1 MPPGGP
7 SERRVVFHVVNDNL
21 DEDDETVRATLSGTT
36 HGTISPGPGGWATIT
51 IIDDDEPPEAS
62 VAAARANEGDP
73 IAFTVSL
80 AAESGR
86 ELQVGWAT
94 SVASGDSAL
103 QDDFSAAAGTLTFA
117 AGDTAMNF
125 TVETVEDEADE
136 ADETFTVTLS
146 SVLNVNLAAD
156 AASAQGTI
164 GNDDPDPVV
173 RLLATPAAIRES
185 DDTGESGD
193 QHVST
198 VTATLDRPSGA
209 QTVVTVAATP
219 VTPAEATDFT
229 LSSGVTLTFA
239 PYTQASTGLV
249 TLTAVDNLVDAPDKE
264 LTVSATVANELGVTA
279 PAPVTVTVQDEDPPP
294 TPTLI
299 LSGDTIR
306 ESDDATT
313 IDVIEHQTTVTVEL
327 NHPSSDDTT
336 VTLSPSEYFTMSD
349 GGVLTVEAGE
359 TASTGTVTVT
369 AVDNRTDAPDRV
381 VTLTAAAANGHGVE
395 QPDTVELTIEDEEDP
410 PVVTLELAADSI
422 VENGGST
429 TVTARLSH
437 PSSEATTVAVAA
449 LETIPRAAE
458 FTLTGADLTIPAG
471 DEVSTSM
478 ATIGAVDNDTDAP
491 DQVLTVYGTAA
502 NTQGYAGHPES
513 LELTITDDE
522 DTPTVTLLLADL
534 SIREANGTTQVTAEL
549 SHPSSEPTTITVTVA
564 AVAPAVAADFQQTG
578 STLTVPYEETSSE
591 GLVTVAAVPNL
602 VDAPDKQVEVTGTAT
617 NSQGTPADPPA
628 VRLTIRDDDER
639 GFVWVPEVLRM
650 QELES
655 APFTV
660 ALSSEP
666 TAEVVV
672 EVERVLEKISLAVG
686 TTLGV
691 DVPVYTLTFTPTNWS
706 EGQTML
712 AYARGG
718 INSMND
724 GGTHGI
730 THTATGGDYAAHV
743 QHYTVI
749 VTDAQRATQGVVLSV
764 DPTTVAEGGGA
775 TAVAVTARLDG
786 GALTSAVAVAVT
798 VGTGT
803 AAAEDFSASPDSF
816 TLTIAANSVAA
827 SRTVILTPV
836 DDALAE
842 TDETVSVSG
851 TTAATREGSST
862 PLTVTGA
869 TITIEDDEARGV
881 TIEPRSLQLDE
892 NSAGSYTVVLD
903 SKPTGDVTVTPS
915 LAGDAASLTVAPPS
929 LTFTAINWGVPQT
942 VTVTAAPD
950 DDPLDATATVT
961 HAVTDADYGANNV
974 AAESVAVQVRDDDVR
989 EVLLAPTEV
998 FLNEGESTEYAVQL
1012 GSLPTGTVMVRLA
1025 VPNNPDVTV
1034 APPRLDFTAANWNQA
1049 QTVTVAAQVDADSL
1063 QDLATVTHA
1072 VSGADY
1078 GAKNIAG
1085 PDLSVTVTD
1094 VESTERIV
1102 LSASPDTV
1110 PEGVANRH
1118 VRVTATVEGA
1128 ALDFATIVVVQ
1139 IVPGTAAATDFRA
1152 DPATLMIGI
1161 PANRKTG
1168 SKDFLLNTIEDSDDE
1183 EDETVT
1189 VRGTSDFFTVTE
1201 AVITIEDDDGV
1212 AFRVSPDT
1220 VTVPEDG
1227 TATYEVWLAT
1237 RPTGQVMVRPSV
1249 QGNSDV
1255 TVSPPSLTFGPTT
1268 WETRQTVEVAA
1279 AHDPDGDDD
1288 TATVTHTGAG
1298 ADYEGVTGGTVAV
1311 KVNDDDATSTAV
1323 ALALEPTEVAEDGGP
1338 ATVTVTARL
1347 NGAARA
1353 APTEVAVTVAG
1364 ATATAV
1370 TDFATVTGFT
1380 ITILVDQTEATGSF
1394 ALTPVNDDIDEGSG
1408 ETLTVSGTSDL
1419 RVDPATLTITDDDER
1434 GIVTPETVAVAEQ
1447 GSSDYTVALASE
1459 PTGEVEVR
1467 VTVANNGDVTVSP
1480 ERLTFTAANW
1490 QQPQPVTVMAEHDD
1504 DGQDDE
1510 AELRHRAYGA
1520 DYAGVTADP
1529 PIMVTVTDN
1538 DPRGVSVVPTTL
1550 TLSEGR
1556 EAIYTVV
1563 LLTRPTGTVTV
1574 TSTRVGD
1581 ADVSVRPPSLQ
1592 FSTGNWN
1599 RMRTVTVAAE
1609 QDFDQ
1614 TADTAT
1620 VRHEVTGADYED
1632 NGVTADSV
1640 TVNVDDDDVPST
1652 EIQLSVSPQRAAE
1665 GRTTQLTVTAEL
1677 NASPEPAP
1685 VTVTLE
1691 LQSGT
1696 AQVTTDFAQAAP
1708 VTLTIP
1714 LGQVRGTAR
1723 VTLTTVDDDVDE
1735 DDGETVR
1742 IVATTASSFALSP
1755 AALEVTIEDDDA
1767 RGVEV
1772 SPTSLNVTEG
1782 RPGVRYT
1789 VRLESQPT
1797 EPVTVSTSVIGDSE
1811 VSVQPPSLSFTTE
1824 DWDTRQGLTVTVVQD
1839 PDGDDE
1845 QATITHQASGGDYGA
1860 VEAVLT
1866 VNVNDDDETS
1876 TGVTLTVDPAEVA
1889 EDGGTATVTV
1899 TAALNGAARAAPT
1912 EVAVTV
1918 AGATATAVT
1927 DFATVNGFTITIPIG
1942 QTEATGDFR
1951 LTPVND
1957 FLDEGSGETLT
1968 VSGVATGLT
1977 TRSATLTITDDDERG
1992 IEVTPSPVPVDE
2004 EGSSVYRV
2012 ALASEPAGA
2021 VEVRVTVANNPDVTV
2036 SPDRLTFT
2044 AMNWQQPQPVT
2055 VMAEH
2060 DDDGQDDEAELRH
2073 RASGSD
2079 YNSVTADPVT
2089 VTVTDNDPRGVQVTP
2104 TTLPVSEGLTAKYTV
2119 VLLTRPTGTVT
2130 VTPEVTDNTDVT
2142 VRPTSLG
2149 FSTGNWNRAQTVTV
2163 TAAPD
2168 LDQSDEVA
2176 TVSHAVSGAD
2186 YEVHGETADS
2196 VSVTVDDDDVPS
2208 TEIRLSVSPERVPEA
2223 RRTLLTVTAQL
2234 NKAPQTAPVTVTIA
2248 LQAGTALTTEDFAA
2262 VANVTL
2268 TIPMGARSGTRKLT
2282 LTPVSDRVDEDDETV
2297 WLSAT
2302 TGASLALVPPL
2313 LQVTIEDDDERG
2325 LELSRRSLTVT
2336 EEGSASPYTVRL
2348 TSQPTTTVT
2357 VFTTVTGDTEVSV
2370 RPPSLSFTTA
2380 NWNTRQGLTVA
2391 AAHDPDGDGERAIIT
2406 HRASGADYGAASEVA
2421 LTVTVNDNDQRSTAV
2436 ELELT
2441 PDEVT
2446 EDAGAQAVT
2455 VTVTLNGAVRAAS
2468 TEVAVT
2474 VQPGSAVAAD
2484 FNPAQTTVTIPAQT
2498 ESASATLRFE
2508 PVADAVAE
2516 RDETVRVRGEAT
2528 GLGAGTATLTIIDD
2542 DERGLALVPDSL
2554 TFGEGGSV
2562 AYTVALTSQPIG
2574 TVRVDIT
2581 RTGSPD
2587 VSLSTTVLTFA
2598 PGLWDRPQ
2606 EVRVTARRDPDDDLD
2621 VAQLTH
2627 RSSGADY
2634 GSVSSVTLTVTV
2646 AERGVCHR
2654 SDAVEDALMASLR
2667 HRGPSLPGYRGDCD
2681 DVTDAMLAHIPYL
2694 DIDERAGTLTSLQP
2708 GDFAGLSE
2716 VTELWIRGQPGLK
2729 SLPAGVF
2736 EGLDSLQVLWLFDSS
2751 YTGQMRVDSI
2761 AAGAFRGL
2769 PELREINLDHNRIEE
2784 LKPGTFTGLNKLERL
2799 SIQHNLLQSLPLD
2812 ELERLPRLGAG
2823 SVQPE
2828 VATGYYPNAGV
2839 LWGGNPGY
2847 EHGVELSASSLE
2859 VADRFGTVRYRL
2871 RVTTPPDNL
2880 YVDRQTNDKT
2890 MQHAVVQVRAPTGL
2904 TVQPS
2909 ELTFNNQN
2917 WFRSQTVEVTDAGV
2931 ASGTLTITHSVS
2943 RPYRNRITGS
2953 LPVVAVKIAG
2963 TAQARAAVQVT
2974 AEPAV
2979 TDPGEDGAYAGGDRI
2994 AARVS
2999 FSDTVTVDTAG
3010 GTPALSLLLGE
3021 VVRAASYESGS
3032 GTAELV
3038 FALTVAEADAG
3049 AYRARA
3055 IANGLRLNGGAIR
3068 AAGGSAAVLDFGQPP
3083 RVARVTVAPDAG
3095 GDGSWSAGES
3105 LALAL
3110 TFSEPVTV
3118 NTDEGT
3124 PTVGLLLGGSAARQA
3139 RYESGSGTRALRFA
3153 YPLAEADGTVSTVL
3167 VAPDSLALNGGAIRS
3182 TTGLAVNLEHVGTA
3196 VSGVAQPEL
3205 AVDDAQVTEAAG
3217 ATLQFA
3223 VRLSGTAT
3231 QPVTVAW
3238 ATADGTA
3245 TAGADYEAGSG
3256 TLTFALGERAHTVA
3270 VQVLDDVHNEGS
3282 ETLTVTLSEA
3292 VGARIGDGEATG
3304 TIQNTDPLPAA
3315 WLARFGRT
3323 AAEQVLAAVEQRLAG
3338 AAGAAAQASVAGR
3351 PLSVDQEAIE
3361 RVSVDYVR
3369 AWSEQVQSGR
3379 LPAQPRTMTVADLL
3393 AGSSFNL
3400 PLRTAA
3406 GDAAAAGGGWGLWG
3420 RGGWSQFAG
3429 SEDALKLDGDVA
3441 TGVVGADYSHGAV
3454 RAGLALAYSAGSGT
3468 YDQEGAAEGTLTA
3481 SLLSVHPYVGLTLHE
3496 RLRLWGLLGYGLL
3509 GELELDPDPDTDE
3522 GAALRTE
3529 DLGLLMGALGA
3540 RGTLLAAGPA
3550 GGLELAVRGD
3560 ALLLRI
3566 DSGAVDGLAASSA
3579 EVLRSRLLLEA
3590 AYRDIPLFGG
3600 ALTPALEV
3608 GVRYDGGDAERGAGL
3623 VVGGGVEYRL
3633 PAAGLSLSARA
3644 QGLLLHEDAG
3654 FSEWGFGGALRFDPG
3669 VPGRGLALS
3678 VTPAWGAAARGAERV
3693 WAVPDITLLAPG
3705 AAPPAGL
3712 SQLEAEL
3719 SYGVPV
3725 LAERAMLTPYVGLT
3739 HSAPDARR
3747 WRLGGRLHV
3756 APGLSVSLDAVYHE
3770 RAVRAYAL
3778 HLTGTVHS

>member
-1 MPPGGP
+1 M
-7 SERRVVFHVVNDNL
+7 
-21 DEDDETVRATLSGTT
+21 
-36 HGTISPGPGGWATIT
+36 
-51 IIDDDEPPEAS
+51 
-62 VAAARANEGDP
+62 AAARANEGDA

-103 QDDFSAAAGTLTFA
+103 QDDFTAADGTLTFA

-173 RLLATPAAIRES
+173 TLLATPAAIRES
-185 DDTGESGD
+185 DDTGELGD

-198 VTATLDRPSGA
+198 VTATLDRQSGA

-219 VTPAEATDFT
+219 VAPAEATDFT

-239 PYTQASTGLV
+239 PYTQDSTGPV

-279 PAPVTVTVQDEDPPP
+279 PAPVTVTVLDEDLPP

-313 IDVIEHQTTVTVEL
+313 TDVIEHQTTVTVEL

-410 PVVTLELAADSI
+410 PVVTLVLAADSI

-471 DEVSTSM
+471 DEVSSSM
-478 ATIGAVDNDTDAP
+478 ATIGAVDNLVDAP
-491 DQVLTVYGTAA
+491 DQVLTVSGTAA

-513 LELTITDDE
+513 LELRITDDE
-522 DTPTVTLLLADL
+522 DTPTVTLRLADL

-564 AVAPAVAADFQQTG
+564 AVPPAVAADFQQTG
-578 STLTVPYEETSSE
+578 STLTVPYEETSSA

-617 NSQGTPADPPA
+617 NSQGKPADPPA

-749 VTDAQRATQGVVLSV
+749 VTDAHRATQGVVLSV

-798 VGTGT
+798 VGAGT

-836 DDALAE
+836 DDDLAE

-881 TIEPRSLQLDE
+881 TIEPTSLQLDE

-903 SKPTGDVTVTPS
+903 SKPTDDVTVTPS

-961 HAVTDADYGANNV
+961 HAVTGADYSANNV
-974 AAESVAVQVRDDDVR
+974 AAESVAVQVSDDDVR

-1049 QTVTVAAQVDADSL
+1049 QTVTVEAQVDADSL

-1078 GAKNIAG
+1078 GPNNIAG

-1094 VESTERIV
+1094 VASTEQIV

-1128 ALDFATIVVVQ
+1128 ALAFATIVDVQ
-1139 IVPGTAAATDFRA
+1139 ILPGTAAATDFLA
-1152 DPATLMIGI
+1152 DPATLRIGI

-1201 AVITIEDDDGV
+1201 ATITIEDDDGV
-1212 AFRVSPDT
+1212 AFRVSRDT
-1220 VTVPEDG
+1220 VTVAEDG
-1227 TATYEVWLAT
+1227 TATYTVWLAT

-1255 TVSPPSLTFGPTT
+1255 TVSPPSLIFGPTT
-1268 WETRQTVEVAA
+1268 WETPQTVEVAA

-1288 TATVTHTGAG
+1288 MATVTHTGAG
-1298 ADYEGVTGGTVAV
+1298 ADYEGITGGTVAV
-1311 KVNDDDATSTAV
+1311 TVNDDDATSTAV
-1323 ALALEPTEVAEDGGP
+1323 ALALEPTEVAEDGGT
-1338 ATVTVTARL
+1338 ATVTVTAAL

-1394 ALTPVNDDIDEGSG
+1394 ALTPVNDAIDEGSG

-1434 GIVTPETVAVAEQ
+1434 GIVTPETVAVAEE

-1467 VTVANNGDVTVSP
+1467 VTRLERVSDAVTVSP

-1490 QQPQPVTVMAEHDD
+1490 SQPQTVTVAAAHDD
-1504 DGQDDE
+1504 DGNDDT
-1510 AELRHRAYGA
+1510 AHFSHRAYGA

-1529 PIMVTVTDN
+1529 PITVTVTDN

-1556 EAIYTVV
+1556 EAFYTVV

-1574 TSTRVGD
+1574 TTSAPVGD
-1581 ADVSVRPPSLQ
+1581 ADVSVRPTSLQ
-1592 FSTGNWN
+1592 FNIGNWN
-1599 RMRTVTVAAE
+1599 RMSTVTVAAE

-1632 NGVTADSV
+1632 YGVTADSV

-1708 VTLTIP
+1708 VTLTIS

-1767 RGVEV
+1767 RGVQV

-1811 VSVQPPSLSFTTE
+1811 VSVQPASLSFTTE
-1824 DWDTRQGLTVTVVQD
+1824 DWDTRQGLTVTVAQD

-1845 QATITHQASGGDYGA
+1845 QATITHQAVGGDYGA

-1876 TGVTLTVDPAEVA
+1876 TRVTLTVDPAEVA

-2012 ALASEPAGA
+2012 ALASKPAGA

-2044 AMNWQQPQPVT
+2044 AVNWPQPQPVT

-2104 TTLPVSEGLTAKYTV
+2104 TTLPVSEGLRAKYTV

-2142 VRPTSLG
+2142 VRPTSLQ
-2149 FSTGNWNRAQTVTV
+2149 FSTGNWHRAQTVTV
-2163 TAAPD
+2163 TAAQD
-2168 LDQSDEVA
+2168 LDQSDDVA

-2186 YEVHGETADS
+2186 YEDNGETADS

-2248 LQAGTALTTEDFAA
+2248 LQAGTALAPADFAA

-2268 TIPMGARSGTRKLT
+2268 TIPMGARSGTRVLT
-2282 LTPVSDRVDEDDETV
+2282 LTPVNDRVDEDDETV
-2297 WLSAT
+2297 RLSAT

-2348 TSQPTTTVT
+2348 ASQPTGPVT

-2370 RPPSLSFTTA
+2370 QPPSLSFTTA
-2380 NWNTRQGLTVA
+2380 NWNTRQGLAVA
-2391 AAHDPDGDGERAIIT
+2391 AAHDPDGDDERAIIT

-2441 PDEVT
+2441 PDQVT

-2574 TVRVDIT
+2574 TVRVDIE

-2587 VSLSTTVLTFA
+2587 VSLSTPVLTFA

-2654 SDAVEDALMASLR
+2654 SDAVEDALMVSLR
-2667 HRGPSLPGYRGDCD
+2667 HRGPNLPSYFGDCD

-2694 DIDERAGTLTSLQP
+2694 YVGERAGTLTSLQP
-2708 GDFAGLSE
+2708 GDFAGLSGVE
-2716 VTELWIRGQPGLK
+2716 KLWITRQPGLQ

-2751 YTGQMRVDSI
+2751 YTGQMRIDSI

-2769 PELREINLDHNRIEE
+2769 PELREIRLDGNLIEE
-2784 LKPGTFTGLNKLERL
+2784 LQPGTFTGLNKLQAL
-2799 SIQHNLLQSLPLD
+2799 YIQNNRLQSIPLD
-2812 ELERLPRLGAG
+2812 ELERLPRLGKG
-2823 SVQPE
+2823 YEHWPT
-2828 VATGYYPNAGV
+2828 VAPDHHPNVGV
-2839 LWGGNPGY
+2839 WWIGNPGY
-2847 EHGVELSASSLE
+2847 AAGVELSPRSLE
-2859 VADRFGTVRYRL
+2859 VKERFGTVRYRVRL
-2871 RVTTPPDNL
+2871 RTPGDIVGHDPNSD
-2880 YVDRQTNDKT
+2880 DRRIL
-2890 MQHAVVQVRAPTGL
+2890 HAVIQVNAPVGL
-2904 TVQPS
+2904 TVQPA
-2909 ELTFNNQN
+2909 ELTFTDKN
-2917 WFRSQTVEVTDAGV
+2917 WFRSQTVQVTDAGV
-2931 ASGTLTITHSVS
+2931 VSGSLTITHAVEG
-2943 RPYRNRITGS
+2943 PYGYRITDA
-2953 LPVVAVKIAG
+2953 LTVAVKIEG

-3021 VVRAASYESGS
+3021 VVRAADYESGS

-3095 GDGSWSAGES
+3095 GDGSWSAGEQ
-3105 LALAL
+3105 LAVTL

-3118 NTDEGT
+3118 NTDDGT

-3153 YPLAEADGTVSTVL
+3153 YPLAEADGTVTTVL

-3351 PLSVDQEAIE
+3351 PLSVDQAAHE
-3361 RVSVDYVR
+3361 RAVADYLS
-3369 AWSEQVQSGR
+3369 AWSELVQSGGR
-3379 LPAQPRTMTVADLL
+3379 PAQSRTMTSRTMTVAELL
-3393 AGSSFNL
+3393 ADSSFSL
-3400 PLRTAA
+3400 PLRT
-3406 GDAAAAGGGWGLWG
+3406 GAAASGAAASGDFGGAASWGLWG
-3420 RGGWSQFAG
+3420 QGGWSHFTG
-3429 SEDALKLDGDVA
+3429 TEGALELGGEVA
-3441 TGVVGADYSHGAV
+3441 SGVVGADYAHGAV
-3454 RAGLALAYSAGSGT
+3454 RAGLALAYSAGSGSFR
-3468 YDQEGAAEGTLTA
+3468 QAGADGELSA

-3509 GELELDPDPDTDE
+3509 GDLELDPAA
-3522 GAALRTE
+3522 GAAMRTG

-3540 RGTLLAAGPA
+3540 RGTLLAAGPG
-3550 GGLELAVRGD
+3550 GGLELAAKGD

-3566 DSGAVDGLAASSA
+3566 DSGAVAGLAASSA

-3600 ALTPALEV
+3600 TLSPALEV

-3633 PAAGLSLSARA
+3633 PAAGLSLSGRA

-3678 VTPAWGAAARGAERV
+3678 VAPAWGAAASGAERV
-3693 WAVPDITLLAPG
+3693 WAVPDVTLLAPG

-3725 LAERAMLTPYVGLT
+3725 LAERALLTPYVGLT
-3739 HSAPDARR
+3739 HSAPDGRR

-3770 RAVRAYAL
+3770 RAALHRAYAL
-3778 HLTGTVHS
+3778 SLTGTVQS

>member
-1 MPPGGP
+1 M
-7 SERRVVFHVVNDNL
+7 
-21 DEDDETVRATLSGTT
+21 
-36 HGTISPGPGGWATIT
+36 
-51 IIDDDEPPEAS
+51 
-62 VAAARANEGDP
+62 
-73 IAFTVSL
+73 
-80 AAESGR
+80 
-86 ELQVGWAT
+86 
-94 SVASGDSAL
+94 
-103 QDDFSAAAGTLTFA
+103 
-117 AGDTAMNF
+117 
-125 TVETVEDEADE
+125 
-136 ADETFTVTLS
+136 
-146 SVLNVNLAAD
+146 
-156 AASAQGTI
+156 
-164 GNDDPDPVV
+164 
-173 RLLATPAAIRES
+173 
-185 DDTGESGD
+185 
-193 QHVST
+193 
-198 VTATLDRPSGA
+198 
-209 QTVVTVAATP
+209 
-219 VTPAEATDFT
+219 
-229 LSSGVTLTFA
+229 
-239 PYTQASTGLV
+239 
-249 TLTAVDNLVDAPDKE
+249 
-264 LTVSATVANELGVTA
+264 
-279 PAPVTVTVQDEDPPP
+279 
-294 TPTLI
+294 
-299 LSGDTIR
+299 
-306 ESDDATT
+306 
-313 IDVIEHQTTVTVEL
+313 
-327 NHPSSDDTT
+327 
-336 VTLSPSEYFTMSD
+336 
-349 GGVLTVEAGE
+349 
-359 TASTGTVTVT
+359 
-369 AVDNRTDAPDRV
+369 
-381 VTLTAAAANGHGVE
+381 
-395 QPDTVELTIEDEEDP
+395 
-410 PVVTLELAADSI
+410 
-422 VENGGST
+422 
-429 TVTARLSH
+429 
-437 PSSEATTVAVAA
+437 
-449 LETIPRAAE
+449 
-458 FTLTGADLTIPAG
+458 
-471 DEVSTSM
+471 
-478 ATIGAVDNDTDAP
+478 
-491 DQVLTVYGTAA
+491 
-502 NTQGYAGHPES
+502 
-513 LELTITDDE
+513 
-522 DTPTVTLLLADL
+522 
-534 SIREANGTTQVTAEL
+534 
-549 SHPSSEPTTITVTVA
+549 
-564 AVAPAVAADFQQTG
+564 
-578 STLTVPYEETSSE
+578 
-591 GLVTVAAVPNL
+591 
-602 VDAPDKQVEVTGTAT
+602 
-617 NSQGTPADPPA
+617 
-628 VRLTIRDDDER
+628 
-639 GFVWVPEVLRM
+639 
-650 QELES
+650 
-655 APFTV
+655 
-660 ALSSEP
+660 
-666 TAEVVV
+666 
-672 EVERVLEKISLAVG
+672 
-686 TTLGV
+686 
-691 DVPVYTLTFTPTNWS
+691 
-706 EGQTML
+706 
-712 AYARGG
+712 
-718 INSMND
+718 
-724 GGTHGI
+724 
-730 THTATGGDYAAHV
+730 
-743 QHYTVI
+743 
-749 VTDAQRATQGVVLSV
+749 
-764 DPTTVAEGGGA
+764 
-775 TAVAVTARLDG
+775 
-786 GALTSAVAVAVT
+786 
-798 VGTGT
+798 
-803 AAAEDFSASPDSF
+803 
-816 TLTIAANSVAA
+816 
-827 SRTVILTPV
+827 
-836 DDALAE
+836 
-842 TDETVSVSG
+842 
-851 TTAATREGSST
+851 
-862 PLTVTGA
+862 
-869 TITIEDDEARGV
+869 
-881 TIEPRSLQLDE
+881 
-892 NSAGSYTVVLD
+892 
-903 SKPTGDVTVTPS
+903 
-915 LAGDAASLTVAPPS
+915 
-929 LTFTAINWGVPQT
+929 
-942 VTVTAAPD
+942 
-950 DDPLDATATVT
+950 
-961 HAVTDADYGANNV
+961 
-974 AAESVAVQVRDDDVR
+974 
-989 EVLLAPTEV
+989 
-998 FLNEGESTEYAVQL
+998 
-1012 GSLPTGTVMVRLA
+1012 
-1025 VPNNPDVTV
+1025 
-1034 APPRLDFTAANWNQA
+1034 
-1049 QTVTVAAQVDADSL
+1049 
-1063 QDLATVTHA
+1063 
-1072 VSGADY
+1072 
-1078 GAKNIAG
+1078 
-1085 PDLSVTVTD
+1085 
-1094 VESTERIV
+1094 
-1102 LSASPDTV
+1102 

-1128 ALDFATIVVVQ
+1128 ALAFATIVDVQ
-1139 IVPGTAAATDFRA
+1139 ILPGTAAATDFLA
-1152 DPATLMIGI
+1152 DPATLRIGI

-1212 AFRVSPDT
+1212 AFRVSRDT
-1220 VTVPEDG
+1220 VTVAEDG
-1227 TATYEVWLAT
+1227 TATYAVWLAT
-1237 RPTGQVMVRPSV
+1237 RPTGQVRVVPSV
-1249 QGNSDV
+1249 QDNTDV

-1268 WETRQTVEVAA
+1268 WDIRQTVEVAA

-1298 ADYEGVTGGTVAV
+1298 ADYEGITGGTVAV
-1311 KVNDDDATSTAV
+1311 TVNDDDATSTAV
-1323 ALALEPTEVAEDGGP
+1323 ALALEPTEVAEDGGT

-1467 VTVANNGDVTVSP
+1467 VTVANNGDVTISP

-1767 RGVEV
+1767 RGVQV

-1797 EPVTVSTSVIGDSE
+1797 APVTVSTSVIGDSE
-1811 VSVQPPSLSFTTE
+1811 VSVQPASLSFTTE
-1824 DWDTRQGLTVTVVQD
+1824 DWDTRQGLTVTVAQD

-1845 QATITHQASGGDYGA
+1845 QATITHQASGGDYVA

-1876 TGVTLTVDPAEVA
+1876 TRVTLTVDPAEVA

-1992 IEVTPSPVPVDE
+1992 IEVTPSPVTVAE

-2021 VEVRVTVANNPDVTV
+2021 VEVRVTVANNRDVTV

-2044 AMNWQQPQPVT
+2044 AANWSQSQPVT

-2142 VRPTSLG
+2142 VRPTSLQ

-2163 TAAPD
+2163 TAAQD
-2168 LDQSDEVA
+2168 LDQSDDVA
-2176 TVSHAVSGAD
+2176 TVSHEVSGAD
-2186 YEVHGETADS
+2186 YEVHGETADP

-2234 NKAPQTAPVTVTIA
+2234 NKAPEAAPVTVTIA
-2248 LQAGTALTTEDFAA
+2248 LQAGTALATEDFAA

-2268 TIPMGARSGTRKLT
+2268 TIPMGARSGTRVLT

-2297 WLSAT
+2297 RLSAT

-2336 EEGSASPYTVRL
+2336 EEGSASTYTVRL
-2348 TSQPTTTVT
+2348 TSQPTTPVT
-2357 VFTTVTGDTEVSV
+2357 VFTTVTGDTEVTV

-2380 NWNTRQGLTVA
+2380 NWNTRQELMVA

-2406 HRASGADYGAASEVA
+2406 HRASGADYGAASAVA

-2441 PDEVT
+2441 PDQVT

-2562 AYTVALTSQPIG
+2562 AYTVALTSQPTG
-2574 TVRVDIT
+2574 TVRVDIE

-2587 VSLSTTVLTFA
+2587 VSLSTPVLTFA

-2634 GSVSSVTLTVTV
+2634 GSVSRVTLTVTV

-2654 SDAVEDALMASLR
+2654 SDAVEDALMVSLR
-2667 HRGPSLPGYRGDCD
+2667 HRGPNLPSYFGDCD

-2694 DIDERAGTLTSLQP
+2694 YVGERAGTLTSLQP
-2708 GDFAGLSE
+2708 GDFAGLSGLE
-2716 VTELWIRGQPGLK
+2716 KLWITSQPGLQ

-2751 YTGQMRVDSI
+2751 YTGQMRIDSV

-2769 PELREINLDHNRIEE
+2769 PELREIRLDGNLIEE
-2784 LKPGTFTGLNKLERL
+2784 LQPGTFTGLNKLQAL
-2799 SIQHNLLQSLPLD
+2799 YIQNNRLQSIPLD
-2812 ELERLPRLGAG
+2812 ELERLPRLGKG
-2823 SVQPE
+2823 YEHWPT
-2828 VATGYYPNAGV
+2828 VAPDHHPNVGV
-2839 LWGGNPGY
+2839 WWAGNPGY
-2847 EHGVELSASSLE
+2847 AAGVELSPRSLE
-2859 VADRFGTVRYRL
+2859 VKERFGTVRYRVRL
-2871 RVTTPPDNL
+2871 RTPGDIVGHDPNSD
-2880 YVDRQTNDKT
+2880 DRTIL
-2890 MQHAVVQVRAPTGL
+2890 HAVIQVNAPVGL
-2904 TVQPS
+2904 TVQPA
-2909 ELTFNNQN
+2909 ELTFTDKN
-2917 WFRSQTVEVTDAGV
+2917 WFRSQTVQVTDAGV
-2931 ASGTLTITHSVS
+2931 VSGSLTITHAVEG
-2943 RPYRNRITGS
+2943 PYGYRITDA
-2953 LPVVAVKIAG
+2953 LTVAVKIEG
-2963 TAQARAAVQVT
+2963 TAPARAAVQVT

-3021 VVRAASYESGS
+3021 VVRAADYESGS

-3153 YPLAEADGTVSTVL
+3153 YPLAEADGTVTTVL

-3292 VGARIGDGEATG
+3292 LGARIGDGEATG

-3315 WLARFGRT
+3315 WLARFGRS
-3323 AAEQVLAAVEQRLAG
+3323 AAEQVLEAVAQRIAAAPG
-3338 AAGAAAQASVAGR
+3338 GAAQASVAGR

-3454 RAGLALAYSAGSGT
+3454 RAGLALAYSAGRGT

-3550 GGLELAVRGD
+3550 GGLELAARGD

-3633 PAAGLSLSARA
+3633 PAAGLSLSGRA

-3654 FSEWGFGGALRFDPG
+3654 FSEWGFGGALRIDPG

-3678 VTPAWGAAARGAERV
+3678 VAPAWGAAASGAERV
-3693 WAVPDITLLAPG
+3693 WAVPDVTLLAPG
-3705 AAPPAGL
+3705 AVPPAGL

-3725 LAERAMLTPYVGLT
+3725 LAERALLTPYVGLT

-3770 RAVRAYAL
+3770 RAALHRAYAL
-3778 HLTGTVHS
+3778 SLTGTVHS